1 MALHTVAHRGGMN
14 RLPGL
19 DFFLVV
25 ATKAESLRSSRR
37 QLNAGDVSGDA
48 HFMAAHTPRS
58 DRRVNRLPFGLV
70 FVALDALRRVYIL
83 LERDWMSLG
92 KGWQDRNRRDVT
104 QNYKQLG
111 EGSPGYVRAIS
122 VLWDHAT

>member
-1 MALHTVAHRGGMN
+1 MALHTVAYRWGMD

-19 DFFLVV
+19 NFFLVM
-25 ATKAESLRSSRR
+25 ATEAESLRRGRR
-37 QLNAGDVSGDA
+37 QLNAGDISGDA
-48 HFMAAHTPRS
+48 NFVAAQTTRS
-58 DRRVNRLPFGLV
+58 NRRVNRLSFGLV

-92 KGWQDRNRRDVT
+92 KGWQNRNRRDVT